1 MNRDE
6 YIQYYTALIKS
17 SMVVSINVTHRQV
30 WAYHTVFMNELGIV
44 VNEETA
50 RKKKIKENITI
61 RIFIDK
67 NIETLKVI
75 KTEINIHI
83 HILKIG

>member
-17 SMVVSINVTHRQV
+17 SMVVSINVTHPQV
-30 WAYHTVFMNELGIV
+30 WAYHNVCMNELSIV

-50 RKKKIKENITI
+50 GKNKI
-61 RIFIDK
+61 
-67 NIETLKVI
+67 
-75 KTEINIHI
+75 
-83 HILKIG
+83 

>member
-1 MNRDE
+1 
-6 YIQYYTALIKS
+6 
-17 SMVVSINVTHRQV
+17 
-30 WAYHTVFMNELGIV
+30 MNELGIV